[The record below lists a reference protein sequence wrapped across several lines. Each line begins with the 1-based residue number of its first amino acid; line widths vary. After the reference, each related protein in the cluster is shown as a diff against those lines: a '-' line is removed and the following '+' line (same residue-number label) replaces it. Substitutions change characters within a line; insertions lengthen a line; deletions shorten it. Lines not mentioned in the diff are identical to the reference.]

1 MSKVSE
7 VKIKS
12 VIANGLWNNN
22 IVLSQLLA
30 LCPLLAVTNGATN
43 GLGLGLATT
52 AVMVGANL
60 LTSLMKNVVSHAIRI
75 PLNILVIALLVTMT
89 DLILNAY
96 LPSLHEVLGLFIPLI
111 VTNCAILGRVESFST
126 RNNPFMSVLDGLAMG
141 IGFTWVLVVLGGVR
155 EVLGTGEL
163 FANAELLLG
172 PQFSFLETTVLQ
184 DFQGLLLA
192 ILPPGGFIVLS
203 LMLMLKQKGESLIRT
218 MSSNKQGSATYES

>member
-7 VKIKS
+7 VKR
-12 VIANGLWNNN
+12 VIANGLWSNN

-60 LTSLMKNVVSHAIRI
+60 LTSLMKNMVSYAIRI

-89 DLILNAY
+89 DLILNAF

-126 RNNPFMSVLDGLAMG
+126 RNNPVMSVLDGLAMG

-172 PQFSFLETTVLQ
+172 PHFSFLETTVLQ

-203 LMLMLKQKGESLIRT
+203 LILMLKQKGESLIRS
-218 MSSNKQGSATYES
+218 MSSNKQGSASYES

>member
-89 DLILNAY
+89 DLILNAF

-126 RNNPFMSVLDGLAMG
+126 RNNPVMSVLDGLAMG